1 MGGADNAA
9 LAPITIPAT
18 EIKISVS
25 GASNAVKIDDYK
37 LYPTG
42 VTANLDLYDAALG
55 RTLADPTAAQ
65 TQDLGY
71 RLSWMNASSQYKV
84 AKIMDAKSGKVLKTV
99 NMAPGMDGIVTGI
112 AKADG
117 AAIQIVV
124 DVQDGT
130 APTLPNYDSGNTGDT
145 GNAGG
150 NDGVIDFDNIGNTP
164 APDNG
169 NTGDGNGTG
178 NTNTD
183 GANKENNTNTV
194 PAETIADGTTKPD
207 TEKPGGL
214 STGKIILFVCLGVV
228 VLAGAGIAVY
238 FFVIKPKKA
247 KTILEESVENNE

>member
-1 MGGADNAA
+1 
-9 LAPITIPAT
+9 
-18 EIKISVS
+18 
-25 GASNAVKIDDYK
+25 
-37 LYPTG
+37 

-130 APTLPNYDSGNTGDT
+130 APTLPNYDSGNFDWPTMEEYIQNGGNVGGGNTDSGNGGNGGNTGDT

-169 NTGDGNGTG
+169 NTGTPGTDAPAGSAGENGTNQENG
-178 NTNTD
+178 TNAGTGSTD
-183 GANKENNTNTV
+183 A
-194 PAETIADGTTKPD
+194 TIAGGAADPNADKRE
-207 TEKPGGL
+207 EKSGL
-214 STGKIILFVCLGVV
+214 SAGMIVLIICVGVV